1 MEADPGCRIQDP
13 NLNAIRNSLMEE
25 WQLQI
30 YKKSLKKKEKIDL
43 LLKALHN
50 IEGKQCLEVGCAR
63 GTVSHFLRNA
73 GGTWVHADTDRTN
86 VEAAVSLIKSG
97 VIQIPPNVL
106 PFPDATFDVIVSLD
120 YLEHV
125 HDDAAA
131 MNEMRRVLK
140 PGGLLLI
147 STPTTGPTF
156 LLNKIKPL
164 IGLTIDKYGHVRE
177 GYTLENLTR
186 RLQNQGYEILTSTTY
201 SRFFTEFIEMGI
213 NFAFVNI
220 LGKGME
226 GESNKR
232 DGNITI
238 GSKESF
244 QKHQGSMKVYSAAFP
259 LLYAFTRLDKL
270 IPFFQGY
277 ALLIEARRQ

>member
-1 MEADPGCRIQDP
+1 
-13 NLNAIRNSLMEE
+13 MEE

-43 LLKALHN
+43 LLKSLHN
-50 IEGKQCLEVGCAR
+50 LDGKRCLEVGCAR
-63 GTVSHFLRNA
+63 GTVSHFLRSA
-73 GGTWVHADTDRTN
+73 GGNWTHADTDRSN
-86 VEAAVSLIKSG
+86 VEAAISLIKED

-125 HDDAAA
+125 HDDSAA
-131 MNEMRRVLK
+131 MNEMQRVLK

-156 LLNKIKPL
+156 LLNKIKPW

-177 GYTLENLTR
+177 GYALNDLTG
-186 RLQNQGYEILTSTTY
+186 RLKNQGYEILTSSTY

-226 GESNKR
+226 GDSNKR

-244 QKHQGSMKVYSAAFP
+244 QKHQGSMKLYSAAYPFI
-259 LLYAFTRLDKL
+259 YAFTRLDKL
-270 IPFFQGY
+270 IPFLQGY
-277 ALLIEARRQ
+277 ALLIEARKQ

>member
-1 MEADPGCRIQDP
+1 
-13 NLNAIRNSLMEE
+13 MEE

-43 LLKALHN
+43 LLKSLHDLQ
-50 IEGKQCLEVGCAR
+50 GRRCLEVGCAR
-63 GTVSHFLRNA
+63 GTVSHFLRSA
-73 GGTWVHADTDRTN
+73 GGNWIHADTDRSN
-86 VEAAVSLIKSG
+86 VEAAIGLIKNG
-97 VIQIPPNVL
+97 VIQIPPNIL
-106 PFPDATFDVIVSLD
+106 PFPDAIFDVIVSLD

-125 HDDAAA
+125 HDDLAS
-131 MNEMRRVLK
+131 MKEMRRVLK

-147 STPTTGPTF
+147 STPTTGATF
-156 LLNKIKPL
+156 ILNKIKPL

-177 GYTLENLTR
+177 GYSLKDLTGQ
-186 RLQNQGYEILTSTTY
+186 LQNQGYQILNSTTY

-226 GESNKR
+226 GESSKR

-244 QKHQGSMKVYSAAFP
+244 QKHQGSMKLYSAAYPFI
-259 LLYAFTRLDKL
+259 YVFTRLDKL
-270 IPFFQGY
+270 IPFLQGY
-277 ALLIEARRQ
+277 ALLIEARKP